1 MRLCSLLV
9 LAILLG
15 TSTVQAQLGWYQL
28 RQEGEAILF
37 SVDMLDANTITAVG
51 SDGLILHST
60 DGGGTWS
67 SPTSGASDNLRRVRW
82 HSPSL
87 GVILGNGGVALKSV
101 DGGASWQSMNTGT
114 TKALFDIHFFDAA
127 NWLVIGQAALRIT
140 TTDGGQS
147 WEEQGSGTDNFNEID
162 IRGDFGA
169 IVGNKGLIRYTK
181 DGGKSWGNGKAST
194 NLELTGVS
202 VGDDSTAIAVGANGT
217 ILRTEDGGRN
227 WTTILASL
235 PISSYRLSGVRHLTR
250 ERVVLSG
257 YFGIVLW
264 STDTGLTWYA
274 QESNTQMNLEAVAFA
289 TEKIGVTVGW
299 NGTIMRTNTAGTLDI
314 REVPAP
320 RPTALA
326 LGNVW
331 PQPLRA
337 GSPAQVDIRL
347 PAAGH
352 VSLRVYDLL
361 GRQRLI
367 VHDAWTEAGTY
378 TVRWNAT
385 ALPKGVYL
393 YRLEQGGR
401 SQVRKFTLV
410 D

>member
-1 MRLCSLLV
+1 MRLRFLL
-9 LAILLG
+9 LLSIIL
-15 TSTVQAQLGWYQL
+15 STVTAQAQVGWYQL
-28 RQEGEAILF
+28 RQTGEDFLF

-60 DGGGTWS
+60 DGGSNWTT
-67 SPTSGASDNLRRVRW
+67 PVSGASDNLRRVRW

-87 GVILGNGGVALKSV
+87 GVILGNGGVALKSI
-101 DGGASWQSMNTGT
+101 DGGASWQSMGTGT
-114 TKALFDIHFFDAA
+114 TKALFDVHFFDAD
-127 NWLVIGQAALRIT
+127 NWLVIGQAALRIAT
-140 TTDGGQS
+140 SDGGQS
-147 WEEQGSGTDNFNEID
+147 WEQLGSGSDNFNEID
-162 IRGDFGA
+162 ISGDFGA
-169 IVGNKGLIRYTK
+169 IVGNKGLIRYSR
-181 DGGKSWGNGKAST
+181 DGGKSWRDGKAST

-202 VGDDSTAIAVGANGT
+202 IGDDSTAVAVGANGT
-217 ILRTEDGGRN
+217 ILRTQDGGRN
-227 WTTILASL
+227 WSEILASI

-250 ERVVLSG
+250 EHIVISG

-264 STDTGLTWYA
+264 STDTGLTWNA
-274 QESNTQMNLEAVAFA
+274 QESNTQVNLEGVAFA
-289 TEKIGVTVGW
+289 TDKIGVTVGW
-299 NGTIMRTNTAGTLDI
+299 DGTIMRTNTAGTLDI

-331 PQPLRA
+331 PQPLRT
-337 GSPAQVDIRL
+337 GSPAQVDIQL

-378 TVRWNAT
+378 TLRWNAT
-385 ALPKGVYL
+385 TLPKGVYL
-393 YRLEQGGR
+393 YRLEQGGQA
-401 SQVRKFTLV
+401 QVRKFTRV